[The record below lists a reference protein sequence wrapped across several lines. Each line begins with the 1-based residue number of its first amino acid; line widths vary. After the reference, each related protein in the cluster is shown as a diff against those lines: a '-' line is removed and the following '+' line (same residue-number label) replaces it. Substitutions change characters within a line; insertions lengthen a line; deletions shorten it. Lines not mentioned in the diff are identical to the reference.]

1 MRSIF
6 APSLLL
12 VCYLHLRCANSCVLP
27 SSRRSSIE
35 WKTKLNYT
43 RTGCRFTY
51 YCVFGSCQRF
61 VVRKSLLFFG
71 FVRGVSVAVHTS
83 QRPRTTY
90 QRHDNIL
97 HTIWACK
104 HVWQDVYARER
115 ASQHRHCVAIRDTLI
130 PRRSTPNVAASTHW
144 VRSIRIIHIIKTA
157 SEWYFFFFP
166 PPPTVMPDMRRLF
179 ITRMFIFISFHQ
191 HCRWNA
197 TAALQKPIF
206 SFVIMWCFAR
216 IVQNRKE
223 WVSSSFAPRTFVS
236 SSLVDKNSEASC
248 FHSHTHTHQSRRAT
262 PVEQRRRSFGCSS

>member
-157 SEWYFFFFP
+157 SEWYFFFLP
-166 PPPTVMPDMRRLF
+166 AATDCHARYAPIIYHSNVY
-179 ITRMFIFISFHQ
+179 FH
-191 HCRWNA
+191 
-197 TAALQKPIF
+197 
-206 SFVIMWCFAR
+206 
-216 IVQNRKE
+216 
-223 WVSSSFAPRTFVS
+223 FVS
-236 SSLVDKNSEASC
+236 STLPVKRHRCAAEANIFFCNYVMFRTNRSESKRMSVIIFC
-248 FHSHTHTHQSRRAT
+248 PSYLRLKLTRR
-262 PVEQRRRSFGCSS
+262 